1 MILDKDG
8 SIFKREFWVEGRK
21 CPLRVIW
28 RRKLHDHEKYRYWY
42 MRNTAD
48 VDFMNM
54 SFEEVEMK
62 LKYLNELNE
71 EERFPIMKER
81 LKEMEQ
87 TRHLKVWHDLST
99 VANHI

>member
-1 MILDKDG
+1 
-8 SIFKREFWVEGRK
+8 
-21 CPLRVIW
+21 
-28 RRKLHDHEKYRYWY
+28 

-99 VANHI
+99 VANHIQPSGVMVSCPYDPALFYNHQEYQEKTGETGSGHSARS